1 MNFMEHL
8 QPHVIIPLKIGG
20 LDVSITNAVIMM
32 WIACILVF
40 LTLTLA
46 GRIGRLIPRGLQ
58 NLMESL
64 VSFVRQSVIHEILA
78 EEGMKWFPF
87 IATLFFFILFCNL
100 LGLVPIPKIG
110 FTATSNIN
118 VTASLAVVVFIC
130 TQSAGIIKHGLV
142 GYGKTFVPKGMP
154 RGIMGGILIG
164 FMIIVEIISQLAR
177 PFSLAVRL
185 FANMTAGHMVILV
198 FISMIFMF
206 QGVIAKIF
214 VTPMSVV
221 MAVVMM
227 AFEIF
232 VSLLQAFIFAILASI
247 YISLSV
253 HPEH

>member
-1 MNFMEHL
+1 MEHL
-8 QPHVIIPLKIGG
+8 QPHVIIPLKIGS
-20 LDVSITNAVIMM
+20 LDISITNAVISI
-32 WIACILVF
+32 WVASVLVF

-64 VSFVRQSVIHEILA
+64 VNFIKQSLIHEILG
-78 EEGMKWFPF
+78 EEGMIWFPF

-100 LGLVPIPKIG
+100 LGLVPKM

-118 VTASLAVVVFIC
+118 VTATLAAMVFIL
-130 TQSAGIIKHGLV
+130 TQGAGIAKHGLI
-142 GYGKTFVPKGMP
+142 GYSKTFVPKGMP
-154 RGIMGGILIG
+154 GGIMGKILIG

-206 QGVIAKIF
+206 QGVIAKVF
-214 VTPMSVV
+214 VTPMSVI
-221 MAVVMM
+221 MTVVMM

-247 YISLSV
+247 YISLAV

>member
-1 MNFMEHL
+1 MNLMEHL
-8 QPHVIIPLKIGG
+8 QPHVVIPLKIGNI
-20 LDVSITNAVIMM
+20 DISITNAVISM
-32 WIACILVF
+32 WVACVLVF

-64 VSFVRQSVIHEILA
+64 VNFVKQSLIHEILG
-78 EEGMKWFPF
+78 EEGMSWFPF
-87 IATLFFFILFCNL
+87 IATLLFFILFCNL
-100 LGLVPIPKIG
+100 LGLIPKM

-118 VTASLAVVVFIC
+118 VTASLAAVVFIC
-130 TQSAGIIKHGLV
+130 TQGAGIAKHGLM
-142 GYGKTFVPKGMP
+142 GYGKTFIPKGMP
-154 RGIMGGILIG
+154 RGIMGKILIG
-164 FMIIVEIISQLAR
+164 FMIIVEMISQLAR

-198 FISMIFMF
+198 FLSMIFMF
-206 QGVIAKIF
+206 QGVFAKIF

-247 YISLSV
+247 YISLAV

>member
-1 MNFMEHL
+1 MNLMEHL

-20 LDVSITNAVIMM
+20 IDISITNAVISI
-32 WIACILVF
+32 WIASVLVF

-64 VSFVRQSVIHEILA
+64 VSFVRQSLIHEILG
-78 EEGMKWFPF
+78 EEGMSWFPF

-100 LGLVPIPKIG
+100 LGLVPKM

-118 VTASLAVVVFIC
+118 VTATLAAMVFIL
-130 TQSAGIIKHGLV
+130 TQGAGIAKHGLV

-206 QGVIAKIF
+206 QGIIAKVF

-247 YISLSV
+247 YISLAV

>member
-1 MNFMEHL
+1 MNLMQHL
-8 QPHVIIPLKIGG
+8 QPHVIIPLKIGS
-20 LDVSITNAVIMM
+20 LDISITNAVISI
-32 WIACILVF
+32 WVASVLVF

-64 VSFVRQSVIHEILA
+64 VNFIKQSLIHEILGEA
-78 EEGMKWFPF
+78 GMIWFPF

-100 LGLVPIPKIG
+100 LGLVPKM

-118 VTASLAVVVFIC
+118 VTATLAAMVFIL
-130 TQSAGIIKHGLV
+130 TQGAGIAKHGLI
-142 GYGKTFVPKGMP
+142 GYSKTFVPKGMP
-154 RGIMGGILIG
+154 GGITGKILIG

-206 QGVIAKIF
+206 QGVIAKVF
-214 VTPMSVV
+214 VTPLSVV
-221 MAVVMM
+221 MTVVMM

-247 YISLSV
+247 YISLAV
-253 HPEH
+253 NPEH

>member
-1 MNFMEHL
+1 MNLMEHL

-20 LDVSITNAVIMM
+20 IDISITNAVISI
-32 WIACILVF
+32 WIASVLVF

-64 VSFVRQSVIHEILA
+64 VNFVRQSLIHEILG
-78 EEGMKWFPF
+78 EEGMSWFPF

-100 LGLVPIPKIG
+100 LGLVPKM

-118 VTASLAVVVFIC
+118 VTATLAAMVFIL
-130 TQSAGIIKHGLV
+130 TQGAGIAKHGLV

-206 QGVIAKIF
+206 QGVLAKVL

-221 MAVVMM
+221 MAVIMM

-247 YISLSV
+247 YISLAV

>member
-1 MNFMEHL
+1 MNLMEHL
-8 QPHVIIPLKIGG
+8 QPHVVIPLKIGNI
-20 LDVSITNAVIMM
+20 DISITNAVISM
-32 WIACILVF
+32 WVACVLVF

-64 VSFVRQSVIHEILA
+64 VNFVKQSLIHEILG
-78 EEGMKWFPF
+78 EEGMSWFPF

-100 LGLVPIPKIG
+100 LGLIPKM

-118 VTASLAVVVFIC
+118 VTASLAAVVFIC
-130 TQSAGIIKHGLV
+130 TQGAGIAKHGLM
-142 GYGKTFVPKGMP
+142 GYGKTFIPKGMP
-154 RGIMGGILIG
+154 RGIMGKILIG
-164 FMIIVEIISQLAR
+164 FMIIVEMISQLAR

-198 FISMIFMF
+198 FLSMIFMF

-247 YISLSV
+247 YISLAV

>member
-1 MNFMEHL
+1 MNLMEHL
-8 QPHVIIPLKIGG
+8 QPHVVIPLKIWNM
-20 LDVSITNAVIMM
+20 DISITNAVISM
-32 WIACILVF
+32 WVACVLVF

-64 VSFVRQSVIHEILA
+64 VNFVKQSLIHEILG
-78 EEGMKWFPF
+78 EEGMSWFPF

-100 LGLVPIPKIG
+100 LGLIPKM

-118 VTASLAVVVFIC
+118 VTASLAAVVFIC
-130 TQSAGIIKHGLV
+130 TQGAGIAKHGLM
-142 GYGKTFVPKGMP
+142 GYGKTFIPKGMP
-154 RGIMGGILIG
+154 RGVMGKILIG
-164 FMIIVEIISQLAR
+164 FMIIVEMISQLAR

-198 FISMIFMF
+198 FLSMIFMF
-206 QGVIAKIF
+206 QGVFAKIF

-247 YISLSV
+247 YISLAV

>member
-1 MNFMEHL
+1 MNLMEHL
-8 QPHVIIPLKIGG
+8 QPHVIIPLKIGSI
-20 LDVSITNAVIMM
+20 DISITNAVISI
-32 WIACILVF
+32 WIASALVF

-46 GRIGRLIPRGLQ
+46 GRIGRIIPRGLQ

-64 VSFVRQSVIHEILA
+64 VSFVRQSLIL
-78 EEGMKWFPF
+78 EVLGEDGMPWFPF
-87 IATLFFFILFCNL
+87 IATLFFFILYCNL
-100 LGLVPIPKIG
+100 LGLIPKM

-118 VTASLAVVVFIC
+118 VTASLAAVVFIC
-130 TQSAGIIKHGLV
+130 TQGAGIVRHGLA
-142 GYGKTFVPKGMP
+142 GYGKTFIPKGMP
-154 RGIMGGILIG
+154 AGIMGKVLIG

-206 QGVIAKIF
+206 QGLMAKVF
-214 VTPMSVV
+214 VTPMSMV
-221 MAVVMM
+221 MAVIMM

-247 YISLSV
+247 YISLAV

>member
-1 MNFMEHL
+1 MNLMEHL
-8 QPHVIIPLKIGG
+8 QPHVVIPLKIGNI
-20 LDVSITNAVIMM
+20 DISITNAVISM
-32 WIACILVF
+32 WVACVLVF

-64 VSFVRQSVIHEILA
+64 VNFVKQSLIHEILG
-78 EEGMKWFPF
+78 EEGMSWFPF

-100 LGLVPIPKIG
+100 LGLVPKM

-118 VTASLAVVVFIC
+118 VTASLAAVVFIC
-130 TQSAGIIKHGLV
+130 TQGAGIAKHGLM
-142 GYGKTFVPKGMP
+142 GYGKTFIPKGMP
-154 RGIMGGILIG
+154 RGIMGKILIG
-164 FMIIVEIISQLAR
+164 FMIIVEMISQLAR

-247 YISLSV
+247 YISLAV

>member
-1 MNFMEHL
+1 MNLMEHL
-8 QPHVIIPLKIGG
+8 QPHVIIPLKIGSI
-20 LDVSITNAVIMM
+20 DISITNAVVSI
-32 WIACILVF
+32 WIASALVF

-46 GRIGRLIPRGLQ
+46 GRTGRLIPRGLQ
-58 NLMESL
+58 NLMETL
-64 VSFVRQSVIHEILA
+64 VSFARQSLILEVLG
-78 EEGMKWFPF
+78 EEGMSWFPF
-87 IATLFFFILFCNL
+87 IATLFFFILYCNL
-100 LGLVPIPKIG
+100 LGLVPKM

-118 VTASLAVVVFIC
+118 VTASLAAVVFIC
-130 TQSAGIIKHGLV
+130 TQGAGIARHGLV
-142 GYGKTFVPKGMP
+142 GYGKTFIPKGMP
-154 RGIMGGILIG
+154 RGIMGKVLIG

-206 QGVIAKIF
+206 QGFIAKVF

-221 MAVVMM
+221 MAVIMM

-247 YISLSV
+247 YISLAV

>member
-1 MNFMEHL
+1 MNLMEHL
-8 QPHVIIPLKIGG
+8 QPHVIIPLKIGSI
-20 LDVSITNAVIMM
+20 DISITNAVVSI
-32 WIACILVF
+32 WIASALVF

-46 GRIGRLIPRGLQ
+46 GRIGRLIPRGMQ
-58 NLMESL
+58 NLMETL
-64 VSFVRQSVIHEILA
+64 VSFARQSLILEVLG
-78 EEGMKWFPF
+78 EEGMSWFPF
-87 IATLFFFILFCNL
+87 IATLFFFILYCNL
-100 LGLVPIPKIG
+100 LGLVPKM

-118 VTASLAVVVFIC
+118 VTASLAAVVFIC
-130 TQSAGIIKHGLV
+130 TQGAGIVRHGLV
-142 GYGKTFVPKGMP
+142 GYGKTFIPKGMP
-154 RGIMGGILIG
+154 RGIMGKVLIG

-206 QGVIAKIF
+206 QGFIAKVF

-221 MAVVMM
+221 MAVIMM

-247 YISLSV
+247 YISLAV

>member
-1 MNFMEHL
+1 MNLMEHL
-8 QPHVIIPLKIGG
+8 QPHVVIPLKIGNI
-20 LDVSITNAVIMM
+20 DISITNAVISM
-32 WIACILVF
+32 WVACVLVF

-64 VSFVRQSVIHEILA
+64 VNFVKQSLIHEILG
-78 EEGMKWFPF
+78 EEGMSWFPF

-100 LGLVPIPKIG
+100 LGLIPKM

-118 VTASLAVVVFIC
+118 VTASLAAVVFIC
-130 TQSAGIIKHGLV
+130 TQGAGIAKHGLM
-142 GYGKTFVPKGMP
+142 GYGKTFIPKGMP
-154 RGIMGGILIG
+154 RGIMGKILIG
-164 FMIIVEIISQLAR
+164 FMIIVEMISQLAR

-198 FISMIFMF
+198 FLSMIFMF
-206 QGVIAKIF
+206 QGVFAKIF

-247 YISLSV
+247 YISLAV

>member
-1 MNFMEHL
+1 MNLMEHL

-20 LDVSITNAVIMM
+20 IDISITNAVISI
-32 WIACILVF
+32 WIASVLVF

-64 VSFVRQSVIHEILA
+64 VSFVRQSLIHEILG
-78 EEGMKWFPF
+78 EEGMRWFPF

-100 LGLVPIPKIG
+100 LGLVPKM

-118 VTASLAVVVFIC
+118 VTATLAAMVFIL
-130 TQSAGIIKHGLV
+130 TQGAGIAKHGLV

-206 QGVIAKIF
+206 QGIMAKIF

-221 MAVVMM
+221 MAVIMM

-247 YISLSV
+247 YISLAV

>member
-1 MNFMEHL
+1 MNLMEHL

-20 LDVSITNAVIMM
+20 IDISITNAVISI
-32 WIACILVF
+32 WIASVLVF

-64 VSFVRQSVIHEILA
+64 VSFVRQSLIREILG
-78 EEGMKWFPF
+78 EEGMSWFPF

-100 LGLVPIPKIG
+100 LGLVPKM

-118 VTASLAVVVFIC
+118 VTATLAAMVFIL
-130 TQSAGIIKHGLV
+130 TQGAGIAKHGLV
-142 GYGKTFVPKGMP
+142 GYGKTFVPIGMP

-206 QGVIAKIF
+206 QGIMAKIF

-221 MAVVMM
+221 MAVIMM

-247 YISLSV
+247 YISLAV

>member
-1 MNFMEHL
+1 MNLMQHL
-8 QPHVIIPLKIGG
+8 QPHVIIPLKIGS
-20 LDVSITNAVIMM
+20 LDISITNAVISI
-32 WIACILVF
+32 WVASILVF

-46 GRIGRLIPRGLQ
+46 GRIGKLIPQGLQ

-64 VSFVRQSVIHEILA
+64 VNFIRQSLIREILG
-78 EEGMKWFPF
+78 EEGMVWFPF

-100 LGLVPIPKIG
+100 LGLVPKM

-118 VTASLAVVVFIC
+118 VTATLAAMVFVL
-130 TQSAGIIKHGLV
+130 TQGAGIVKHGLI
-142 GYGKTFVPKGMP
+142 GYSKTFVPRGMP
-154 RGIMGGILIG
+154 GGIAGKILVG

-206 QGVIAKIF
+206 QGILARVLI
-214 VTPMSVV
+214 TPMSVV
-221 MAVVMM
+221 MTVTMM

-247 YISLSV
+247 YISLAV

>member
-1 MNFMEHL
+1 MEHL
-8 QPHVIIPLKIGG
+8 QPHVIIPLKIGN
-20 LDVSITNAVIMM
+20 LDISITNAVIMM

-64 VSFVRQSVIHEILA
+64 VNFAKQSLIHEILG
-78 EEGMKWFPF
+78 EDGMRWFPF
-87 IATLFFFILFCNL
+87 ITTLFFFILYCNL
-100 LGLVPIPKIG
+100 LGLIPIPKIG

-118 VTASLAVVVFIC
+118 VTASLAIVVFIL
-130 TQSAGIIKHGLV
+130 TQGAGMAKHGLV
-142 GYGKTFVPKGMP
+142 GYCRTFVPKGMP
-154 RGIMGGILIG
+154 GGIAGIVLVG
-164 FMIIVEIISQLAR
+164 FMILVEIISQLAR

-206 QGVIAKIF
+206 QGVAAKIF
-214 VTPMSVV
+214 VTPVSVV
-221 MAVVMM
+221 MAVIMM

-247 YISLSV
+247 YISLAV